1 MTSVANLV
9 LVKLDVLLKS
19 DLSDENTDTDDEI
32 ERSESELHNMMDDS
46 FGMQSIPNKAMGK
59 SSKAEEL
66 EYGHDGT

>member
-32 ERSESELHNMMDDS
+32 ERSESELHNMIDDS
-46 FGMQSIPNKAMGK
+46 FGMQSIP
-59 SSKAEEL
+59 S
-66 EYGHDGT
+66 